1 MLKYLALLA
10 TAYAV
15 TIDNQEDEDEQNQTS
30 ADFWV
35 TRTFVHHLQYRC
47 NKSGNHVA
55 AAKKALANFKAKNGA
70 TIDEIQNLM
79 AEEMKLK
86 MKRVALQKELKPR
99 IKKYTDE
106 LKKSKKHG
114 NLFCSALKPPK
125 K

>member
-1 MLKYLALLA
+1 M
-10 TAYAV
+10 
-15 TIDNQEDEDEQNQTS
+15 
-30 ADFWV
+30 
-35 TRTFVHHLQYRC
+35 HHLQYRC
-47 NKSGNHVA
+47 HKSGNHVA
-55 AAKKALANFKAKNGA
+55 AAKTALANFKEKNSA

-86 MKRVALQKELKPR
+86 MKRVALQKELHPK

-114 NLFCSALKPPK
+114 NLFCDALKPPK